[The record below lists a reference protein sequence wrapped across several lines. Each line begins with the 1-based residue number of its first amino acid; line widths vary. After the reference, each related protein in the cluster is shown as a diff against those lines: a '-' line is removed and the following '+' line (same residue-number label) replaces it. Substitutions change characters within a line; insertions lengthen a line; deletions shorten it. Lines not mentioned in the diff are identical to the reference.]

1 MKIVTNLERR
11 ALLGDRQ
18 AQEECTRQGIVL
30 PCPLCKSGVSVMEIA
45 PHAELMGWLEYKY
58 EGGAFLTCDCGYAVS
73 GDNKADVIRKHNT
86 RPAPP
91 IGRCKDCENTCP
103 GNDDSYIVCVIHGHA
118 VNNDNWCGQFELKK
132 PNCRGCAHWRGN
144 EHDACAPC
152 SDCDGV
158 MEADNFCKNFEPR
171 EENENG

>member
-18 AQEECTRQGIVL
+18 AQEECTRQGIAL
-30 PCPLCKSGVSVMEIA
+30 PCVHG
-45 PHAELMGWLEYKY
+45 AECRVFDMNVDGKTVYRTISIKRCCCFQGRMYFTKNEAL
-58 EGGAFLTCDCGYAVS
+58 
-73 GDNKADVIRKHNT
+73 ADWNT

-118 VNNDNWCGQFELKK
+118 VNNDNWCDQFELKK

-171 EENENG
+171 EENGNG